1 MKINLYAC
9 NKVKKILTILLTIFV
24 LASCKP
30 IHQVVVD
37 HVVET
42 HVKDSLVI
50 RDSIVTIPQEVYTN
64 LTWKYDTLHLET
76 SLASATAWVDSLW
89 LRGTMKN
96 KNVASFHHETE
107 TIYKDS
113 IRYEKVPVP
122 YPVEVEVKNPVN
134 WKLLLWAILSSG
146 GLLFMFWMTFRS
158 SIIKLFT
165 RL

>member
-1 MKINLYAC
+1 MKKFLIVL
-9 NKVKKILTILLTIFV
+9 LTILIT
-24 LASCKP
+24 ACKP

-42 HVKDSLVI
+42 HVRDSLVI

-113 IRYEKVPVP
+113 IVYEKVPEP
-122 YPVEVEVKNPVN
+122 YPVEVLVEKPINN
-134 WKLLLWAILSSG
+134 KLLIWAILSSIG
-146 GLLFMFWMTFRS
+146 CLALLWWTFRKP
-158 SIIKLFT
+158 IMKLFG
-165 RL
+165 

>member
-1 MKINLYAC
+1 MKKFLIVL
-9 NKVKKILTILLTIFV
+9 LTILIT
-24 LASCKP
+24 ACKP

-89 LRGTMKN
+89 LRGSMKN
-96 KNVASFHHETE
+96 KQAASFHHEIE

-113 IRYEKVPVP
+113 IRYEKVPDP
-122 YPVEVEVKNPVN
+122 YPVEVMVEKPLNN
-134 WKLLLWAILSSG
+134 KLLIWAILSSG
-146 GLLFMFWMTFRS
+146 GLLFMFWFTFRKK
-158 SIIKLFT
+158 IGKLFSQV
-165 RL
+165 